1 MNREIR
7 KMWLR
12 ALRSGKYQQSAGAL
26 SGVYFTGPAPTS
38 SIAYCC
44 LGVLAHVTG
53 HLNADGVCLTATG
66 KNTGADTLLADSVR
80 TLFGITR
87 RQHLDLAHL
96 NDVEGYDF
104 NQIADYIK
112 ENL

>member
-1 MNREIR
+1 
-7 KMWLR
+7 MWLR
-12 ALRSGKYQQSAGAL
+12 ALRSGKYQQGKGAL
-26 SGVYFTGPAPTS
+26 SGVSFTGPAPTS
-38 SIAYCC
+38 SVAYCC

-53 HLNADGVCLTATG
+53 RLNADGVCLTATG
-66 KNTGADTLLADSVR
+66 KNTGANGTLPDSVR

-87 RQHLDLAHL
+87 RQQANLVEL